1 MLYVVPDLALGCA
14 SCILYVECPLSFNQF
29 AASAEP
35 APGFCGESRTP
46 FYITFDHLIPNPVIL
61 RPNLKVPSLQILC
74 SNLPYKRQGPVAN
87 LVRQNIA
94 LDATRLVLT
103 SVTLCDLNHAL
114 TLVDD
119 GRSEA
124 MKLADEMINNSK
136 SYYSIKRPVT
146 LNAS

>member
-1 MLYVVPDLALGCA
+1 MYVVPDLALGCA

-46 FYITFDHLIPNPVIL
+46 FYITFDYLILDPVIL
-61 RPNLKVPSLQILC
+61 RPSLKVPSLQILC
-74 SNLPYKRQGPVAN
+74 SNLPYKRQGPVAD

-94 LDATRLVLT
+94 LNATRLVL
-103 SVTLCDLNHAL
+103 TLCDLNHAL

-119 GRSEA
+119 GRFEA
-124 MKLADEMINNSK
+124 MKLADE
-136 SYYSIKRPVT
+136 IKITANPT
-146 LNAS
+146 HH